1 MDYGLTLAL
10 IGAGL
15 AALLAGIGSAIG
27 IGTAGR
33 SATGVLSEKPE
44 RYGQMFIM
52 VVLPGTQGFYGF
64 LAAFLVMLNLG
75 FFGAGPLFSVDPVL
89 QTDLDNTVISQ
100 ELRQEFEN
108 NLAPLLQHATISVE
122 EPESE
127 WLITDKQNR
136 KSYRIKKENEE
147 DDKEKETLNIYGET
161 GFPNLSETPGT
172 GLQILIACLPI
183 AFAGLVSA
191 IFQGRV
197 CSGGILMAAKRP
209 EMAFKAG
216 VVYAVMVEVYAVLG
230 LLVTM
235 FMLLFGISWP
245 T

>member
-27 IGTAGR
+27 ISTAGK

-64 LAAFLVMLNLG
+64 LAAFLVMLNLN
-75 FFGAGPLFSVDPVL
+75 FFAEEGVP
-89 QTDLDNTVISQ
+89 
-100 ELRQEFEN
+100 ELS
-108 NLAPLLQHATISVE
+108 T
-122 EPESE
+122 
-127 WLITDKQNR
+127 
-136 KSYRIKKENEE
+136 
-147 DDKEKETLNIYGET
+147 TL
-161 GFPNLSETPGT
+161 
-172 GLQILIACLPI
+172 GLQVLIACLPI

-235 FMLLFGISWP
+235 FMLMFGIDWP